1 MNYSIAFKGCIAVAI
16 LLAVGWKV
24 AAQIEIHNYRTD
36 DLVTF
41 FEHNHFKVA
50 TDVVSG
56 VPIIRATTASCYV
69 QVARL
74 SPDGSNRDLVQHLI
88 AGQDR
93 SFVVFGGAV
102 YANQPVFWTVLSYLR
117 SRFLRELGFAQRA
130 PTVIGVAATS
140 SCNAEQ
146 LPWHELPGM

>member
-1 MNYSIAFKGCIAVAI
+1 MAGALF
-16 LLAVGWKV
+16 LAVGWKV
-24 AAQIEIHNYRTD
+24 AAQIEIQNYQTD

-41 FEHNHFKVA
+41 FERNHFEVA

-56 VPIIRATTASCYV
+56 VPIVQATTASCRL

-102 YANQPVFWTVLSYLR
+102 YVQQPIFWTVLSYFR
-117 SRFLRELGFAQRA
+117 SRFLRELGFSERA
-130 PTVIGVAATS
+130 AAVISVAANS